1 MEEPDQLDLSSG
13 GNAVLGAGYSI
24 DGQALFFSVASGMIT
39 IQPSHQPSKD
49 TSKYV
54 IILSSFVP
62 FSITFF
68 RFLASLSTTAYWP
81 TKQLDYQRV

>member
-49 TSKYV
+49 TSK
-54 IILSSFVP
+54 
-62 FSITFF
+62 
-68 RFLASLSTTAYWP
+68 
-81 TKQLDYQRV
+81 

>member
-54 IILSSFVP
+54 IILSNFVP
-62 FSITFF
+62 FSMTFF
-68 RFLASLSTTAYWP
+68 DF
-81 TKQLDYQRV
+81 